1 MIRVLVIGDASNY
14 MKIVSKCVKKSKIH
28 IINFPRSGASKLTY
42 DDDVEYFESNRISK
56 CVKKIN
62 QIKDDFDVCL
72 AIFGGTTIAYLA
84 GLNYMMHYVGGDIE
98 FPIWEKNPGEPY
110 LKQPIQKHNFLQ
122 RWFYKKVQ
130 KNAIACSAFGE
141 AYFNKLKKYRVDA
154 IRINTVPRD
163 VDFFNQSIIPLDR
176 KKEKFTIFSP
186 SRCCYYKKLDV
197 FWKAIPLC
205 KSDFEVLQVEW
216 FDERTSEESSKN
228 RELFKNRPSN
238 VKSIPLIKRD
248 EMINYYTFA
257 DAVIGDSRLSTSF
270 GFIEAEAALLKKP
283 VISYVQPDAKF
294 ILDKKLID
302 IPFFP
307 KSLDLV
313 EFANFIDKIVQSK
326 DFRDKIIEEQY
337 DFMNKASDPNKV
349 GEEWDKIFENIH
361 QKHKNIQKDSDTTIL
376 FRNIYFQIVNQL
388 YFRKVK
394 KLVSL
399 ILKRI
404 FKL

>member
-1 MIRVLVIGDASNY
+1 MIKVLVIGDAANY
-14 MKIVSKCVKKSKIH
+14 MNMVSKCVKKSKIH
-28 IINFPRSGASKLTY
+28 VINFPRAGASKLTY
-42 DDDVEYFESNRISK
+42 DDNVEYFESNRISK

-62 QIKDDFDVCL
+62 EIKNDYDVCL
-72 AIFGGTTIAYLA
+72 VIFNGATIAYLA
-84 GLNYMMHYVGGDIE
+84 GLNYMMCYVGGDIE

-110 LKQPIQKHNFLQ
+110 LKEPIQKHNFLQ
-122 RWFYKKVQ
+122 RWFYKNVQ
-130 KNAIACSAFGE
+130 ENAIACSAIGE
-141 AYFNKLKKYRVDA
+141 EYVNKLKKYRKDA
-154 IRINTVPRD
+154 IRINTVPYD
-163 VDFFNQSIIPLDR
+163 VDFFNQTATPLDR

-228 RELFKNRPSN
+228 RELFKNKPSN

-248 EMINYYTFA
+248 EMINYYAYA
-257 DAVIGDSRLSTSF
+257 DAVIGDSRLSTAF
-270 GFIEAEAALLKKP
+270 GFVEAEAALLKKP
-283 VISYVQPDAKF
+283 VIKYVHPNAKL
-294 ILDKKLID
+294 ILDEKPTN

-307 KSLDLV
+307 KSLEPV
-313 EFANFIDKIVQSK
+313 EFANFIDKLVQSK
-326 DFRDKIIEEQY
+326 DFRDEIIEEQY
-337 DFMNKASDPNKV
+337 NFMNKASDPNKV

-361 QKHKNIQKDSDTTIL
+361 QKHKNIQKDSDTIIL

-394 KLVSL
+394 KLASL